1 MNNLNSLSGKKIL
14 VAITGSI
21 AAVKAPILVS
31 RLIKAG
37 VEVKCVMT
45 KSASKLVSPLSLS
58 TLSRNQCYQDKDQWD
73 DSQTK
78 PLHIALAEWAEL
90 IIVAPMSATSLSKFT
105 CGNADGLLAS
115 ILLASK
121 SQIVIAAAMNTS
133 MWENQSVK
141 KNWNYLKTIEQ
152 VISLEPSKGLLA
164 CDRVGDGKMVSLDII
179 ELASESAFIF
189 NSENKFLTKDL
200 KNIRFLVSAGPTVE
214 DLDAARQ
221 LTNRSSGKMGVL
233 IAQAAKL
240 RGADVDLV
248 HGPISVQEDLLEGLN
263 TYPVRSSSEMGAKI
277 NDLQPYAQVIVMA
290 AAVSDFKKI
299 SPSEQKISK
308 EFFLQSIVDDL
319 EMTSDLIK
327 TQTAKRLENQ
337 IFLGFAAETGSDQE
351 IIEKGENKRI
361 LKGCDLLMAN
371 PIDRD
376 GQGFDKN
383 FNSGFLLGPK
393 KMVKNLSFS
402 TKLSISHQLLD
413 EIRNL
418 KSKISINF

>member
-1 MNNLNSLSGKKIL
+1 MNNSTLSGKKIL
-14 VAITGSI
+14 VAVTGSI

-37 VEVKCVMT
+37 VEVRCVIT
-45 KSASKLVSPLSLS
+45 QSAAKLVSPLSLS
-58 TLSRNQCYQDKDQWD
+58 TLSRNKCYQDKDQWE

-105 CGNADGLLAS
+105 SGNADGLLAS
-115 ILLASK
+115 ILLAAQ
-121 SQIVIAAAMNTS
+121 SQIVIAPAMNTS
-133 MWENQSVK
+133 MWSNQSVK
-141 KNWNYLKTIEQ
+141 KNWNHTKTNDQI
-152 VISLEPSKGLLA
+152 ISLEPSEGLLA
-164 CDRVGDGKMVSLDII
+164 CDRFGDGKMVNLDII

-189 NSENKFLTKDL
+189 HEKNKFLTKDL
-200 KNIRFLVSAGPTVE
+200 KGIRFLVSAGPTVE

-221 LTNRSSGKMGVL
+221 LTNRSSGRMGVL
-233 IAQAAKL
+233 ISQAAKL

-263 TYPVRSSSEMGAKI
+263 TYSVRTSNEMGAKI
-277 NDLQPYAQVIVMA
+277 DDLQPSAQVIVMA
-290 AAVSDFKKI
+290 AAVSDFKKN
-299 SPSEQKISK
+299 SPSKKKISK
-308 EFFLQSIVDDL
+308 EFFIKSIFDDL
-319 EMTSDLIK
+319 EMTTDLIK
-327 TQTAKRLENQ
+327 NQTRKKLENQ
-337 IFLGFAAETGSDQE
+337 IFLGFAAETGSDNE
-351 IIEKGENKRI
+351 IIEKGEKKRV

-371 PIDRD
+371 PIDRA

-418 KSKISINF
+418 KSKIY

>member
-1 MNNLNSLSGKKIL
+1 MNNSTLSGKKIL
-14 VAITGSI
+14 VAVTGSI

-37 VEVKCVMT
+37 VEVRCVIT
-45 KSASKLVSPLSLS
+45 QSAAKLVSPLSLS
-58 TLSRNQCYQDKDQWD
+58 TLSRNKCYQDKDQWE

-105 CGNADGLLAS
+105 SGNADGLLAS
-115 ILLASK
+115 ILLAAQ
-121 SQIVIAAAMNTS
+121 SQIVIAPAMNTS
-133 MWENQSVK
+133 MWSNQSVK
-141 KNWNYLKTIEQ
+141 KNWNHTKTNDQI
-152 VISLEPSKGLLA
+152 ISLEPSEGLLA
-164 CDRVGDGKMVSLDII
+164 CDRFGDGKMVNLDII

-189 NSENKFLTKDL
+189 HEKNKFLTKDL
-200 KNIRFLVSAGPTVE
+200 KGIRFLVSAGPTVE

-221 LTNRSSGKMGVL
+221 LTNRSSGRMGVL
-233 IAQAAKL
+233 ISQAAKL

-263 TYPVRSSSEMGAKI
+263 TYSVRTSNEMGAKI
-277 NDLQPYAQVIVMA
+277 DDLQPSAQVIVMA
-290 AAVSDFKKI
+290 AAVSDFKKN
-299 SPSEQKISK
+299 SPSKKKISK
-308 EFFLQSIVDDL
+308 EFFIKSIFDDL
-319 EMTSDLIK
+319 EMTTDLIK
-327 TQTAKRLENQ
+327 NQTRKKLENQ
-337 IFLGFAAETGSDQE
+337 IFLGFAAETGSDNE
-351 IIEKGENKRI
+351 IIEKGEKKRV

-376 GQGFDKN
+376 GQGFNQN

-418 KSKISINF
+418 KS

>member
-1 MNNLNSLSGKKIL
+1 MINSTSLSGKKIL
-14 VAITGSI
+14 VAVTGSI

-37 VEVKCVMT
+37 AEVKCVIT
-45 KSASKLVSPLSLS
+45 QSATNLVSPLSLS
-58 TLSRNQCYQDKDQWD
+58 TLSRNKCYQDKDQWA

-90 IIVAPMSATSLSKFT
+90 IIVAPLSATSLSKFT
-105 CGNADGLLAS
+105 SGSADGLLAS
-115 ILLASK
+115 ILLASQ
-121 SQIVIAAAMNTS
+121 SQIVMAAAMNTS

-141 KNWNYLKTIEQ
+141 KNWNYVKTIDQ
-152 VISLEPSKGLLA
+152 VITLEPSEGLLA

-179 ELASESAFIF
+179 ELASESAIIF
-189 NSENKFLTKDL
+189 HEENKFLTKDL
-200 KNIRFLVSAGPTVE
+200 KDIRFLISAGPTVE
-214 DLDAARQ
+214 ALDAARQ

-240 RGADVDLV
+240 RGAEVDLV
-248 HGPISVQEDLLEGLN
+248 HGPVSVQQDLLEGLN
-263 TYPVRSSSEMGAKI
+263 TYPVRSSNEMGAKI
-277 NDLQPYAQVIVMA
+277 DDLQPSAQVIVMA
-290 AAVSDFKKI
+290 AAVSDFKNN

-308 EFFLQSIVDDL
+308 EFFLKSIFDDL

-327 TQTAKRLENQ
+327 NQTKKKLENQ
-337 IFLGFAAETGSDQE
+337 IFLGFAAETGSDNE
-351 IIEKGENKRI
+351 IIEKGEKKRVS
-361 LKGCDLLMAN
+361 KGCDLLMAN
-371 PIDRD
+371 PIDRA
-376 GQGFDKN
+376 GQGFDEN

-402 TKLSISHQLLD
+402 TKLAISHQLLD

-418 KSKISINF
+418 K

>member
-1 MNNLNSLSGKKIL
+1 MNNSTLSGKKIL
-14 VAITGSI
+14 VAVTGSI

-37 VEVKCVMT
+37 VEVRCVIT
-45 KSASKLVSPLSLS
+45 QSAAKLVSPLSLS
-58 TLSRNQCYQDKDQWD
+58 TLSRNKCYQDKDQWE

-105 CGNADGLLAS
+105 SGNADGLLAS
-115 ILLASK
+115 ILLAAQ
-121 SQIVIAAAMNTS
+121 SQIVIAPAMNTS
-133 MWENQSVK
+133 MWSNQSVK
-141 KNWNYLKTIEQ
+141 KNWNHTKTNDQI
-152 VISLEPSKGLLA
+152 ISLEPSEGLLA
-164 CDRVGDGKMVSLDII
+164 CDRFGDGKMVNLDII

-189 NSENKFLTKDL
+189 HEKNKFLTKDL
-200 KNIRFLVSAGPTVE
+200 KGIRFLVSAGPTVE

-221 LTNRSSGKMGVL
+221 LTNRSSGRMGVL
-233 IAQAAKL
+233 ISQAAKL

-248 HGPISVQEDLLEGLN
+248 HGPISLQEDLLEGLN
-263 TYPVRSSSEMGAKI
+263 TYSVKTSNEMGAKI
-277 NDLQPYAQVIVMA
+277 DDLQPSAQVIVMA
-290 AAVSDFKKI
+290 AAVSDFKKN
-299 SPSEQKISK
+299 SPSKKKISK
-308 EFFLQSIVDDL
+308 EFFIKSIFDDL
-319 EMTSDLIK
+319 EMTTDLIK
-327 TQTAKRLENQ
+327 NQTRKKLENQ
-337 IFLGFAAETGSDQE
+337 IFLGFAAETGSDNE
-351 IIEKGENKRI
+351 IIEKGEKKRV

-418 KSKISINF
+418 KS

>member
-1 MNNLNSLSGKKIL
+1 MNNSTLSGKKIL
-14 VAITGSI
+14 VAVTGSI

-37 VEVKCVMT
+37 VEVRCVIT
-45 KSASKLVSPLSLS
+45 QSAAKLVSPLSLS
-58 TLSRNQCYQDKDQWD
+58 TLSRNKCYQDKDQWE

-105 CGNADGLLAS
+105 SGNADGLLAS
-115 ILLASK
+115 ILLAAQ
-121 SQIVIAAAMNTS
+121 SQIVIAPAMNTS
-133 MWENQSVK
+133 MWSNQSVK
-141 KNWNYLKTIEQ
+141 KNWNHTKTNDQI
-152 VISLEPSKGLLA
+152 ISLEPSEGLLA
-164 CDRVGDGKMVSLDII
+164 CDRFGDGKMVNLDII

-189 NSENKFLTKDL
+189 HEKNKFLTKDL
-200 KNIRFLVSAGPTVE
+200 KGIRFLVSAGPTVE

-221 LTNRSSGKMGVL
+221 LTNRSSGRMGVL
-233 IAQAAKL
+233 ISQAAKL

-263 TYPVRSSSEMGAKI
+263 TYSVRTSNEMGAKI
-277 NDLQPYAQVIVMA
+277 DDLQPSAQVIVMA
-290 AAVSDFKKI
+290 AAVSDFKKN
-299 SPSEQKISK
+299 SPSKKKISK
-308 EFFLQSIVDDL
+308 EFFIKSIFDDL
-319 EMTSDLIK
+319 EMTTDLIK
-327 TQTAKRLENQ
+327 NQTRKKLENQ
-337 IFLGFAAETGSDQE
+337 IFLGFAAETGSDNE
-351 IIEKGENKRI
+351 IIEKGEKKRV

-371 PIDRD
+371 PIDRA

-413 EIRNL
+413 QIRNL
-418 KSKISINF
+418 KS

>member
-1 MNNLNSLSGKKIL
+1 MNNSTLSGKKIL
-14 VAITGSI
+14 VAVTGSI

-37 VEVKCVMT
+37 VEVRCVIT
-45 KSASKLVSPLSLS
+45 QSAAKLVSPLSLS
-58 TLSRNQCYQDKDQWD
+58 TLSRNKCYQDKDQWE

-105 CGNADGLLAS
+105 SGNADGLLAS
-115 ILLASK
+115 ILLAAQ
-121 SQIVIAAAMNTS
+121 SQIVIAPAMNTS
-133 MWENQSVK
+133 MWSNQSVK
-141 KNWNYLKTIEQ
+141 KNWNHTKTNEQ
-152 VISLEPSKGLLA
+152 IISLEPSEGLLA
-164 CDRVGDGKMVSLDII
+164 CDRFGDGKMVNLDII

-189 NSENKFLTKDL
+189 HEKNKFLTKDL
-200 KNIRFLVSAGPTVE
+200 KGIRFLVSAGPTIE

-221 LTNRSSGKMGVL
+221 LTNRSSGRMGVL
-233 IAQAAKL
+233 ISQAAKL

-263 TYPVRSSSEMGAKI
+263 TYSVRTSDEMGAKI
-277 NDLQPYAQVIVMA
+277 DDLQPSAQVIVMA
-290 AAVSDFKKI
+290 AAVSDFKKN
-299 SPSEQKISK
+299 SPSKKKISK
-308 EFFLQSIVDDL
+308 EFFIKSIFDDL
-319 EMTSDLIK
+319 EMTTDLIRNQISK
-327 TQTAKRLENQ
+327 KLENQ
-337 IFLGFAAETGSDQE
+337 IFLGFAAETGSDNE
-351 IIEKGENKRI
+351 IIEKGEKKRV

-371 PIDRD
+371 PIDRA

-418 KSKISINF
+418 KS

>member
-1 MNNLNSLSGKKIL
+1 MNNSTLSGKKIL
-14 VAITGSI
+14 VAVTGSI

-37 VEVKCVMT
+37 VEVRCVIT
-45 KSASKLVSPLSLS
+45 QSAAKLVSPLSLS
-58 TLSRNQCYQDKDQWD
+58 TLSRNKCYQDKDQWE

-105 CGNADGLLAS
+105 SGNADGLLAS
-115 ILLASK
+115 ILLAAQ
-121 SQIVIAAAMNTS
+121 SQIVIAPAMNTS
-133 MWENQSVK
+133 MWSNQSVK
-141 KNWNYLKTIEQ
+141 KNWNHTKTNDQI
-152 VISLEPSKGLLA
+152 ISLEPSEGLLA
-164 CDRVGDGKMVSLDII
+164 CDRFGDGKMVNLDII

-189 NSENKFLTKDL
+189 HEKNKFLTKDL
-200 KNIRFLVSAGPTVE
+200 KGIRFLVSAGPTVE

-221 LTNRSSGKMGVL
+221 LTNRSSGRMGVF
-233 IAQAAKL
+233 ISQAAKL

-263 TYPVRSSSEMGAKI
+263 TYSVRTSNEMGEKI
-277 NDLQPYAQVIVMA
+277 DDLQPSAQVIVMT
-290 AAVSDFKKI
+290 AAVSDFKKN
-299 SPSEQKISK
+299 SPSKEKISK
-308 EFFLQSIVDDL
+308 EFFIKSIFDDL
-319 EMTSDLIK
+319 EMTTDLIK
-327 TQTAKRLENQ
+327 NQTRKKLENQ
-337 IFLGFAAETGSDQE
+337 IFLGFAAETGSDNE
-351 IIEKGENKRI
+351 IIEKGEKKRV

-371 PIDRD
+371 PIDRA

-418 KSKISINF
+418 KS